1 MLPHLQAD
9 GQAKSVRTAK
19 MVQRGQLEEMDVAK
33 CKILEARLC
42 ASRERLWLLR
52 IDKVGYIS

>member
-19 MVQRGQLEEMDVAK
+19 MVQRGQLEEMDVAT
-33 CKILEARLC
+33 CKILEAVC
-42 ASRERLWLLR
+42 FQGEIVASA
-52 IDKVGYIS
+52 D